1 MLQYDYSTNKSQWS
15 IKLNFTKRLHF
26 INSVF
31 SVKMFVFYPR
41 IKKIIYIVF
50 IFTWLKS
57 GFMSLIS
64 LLNKEEL
71 VSKHKVFV

>member
-1 MLQYDYSTNKSQWS
+1 
-15 IKLNFTKRLHF
+15 
-26 INSVF
+26 
-31 SVKMFVFYPR
+31 MFVSHPR

-71 VSKHKVFV
+71 VSKHKVVG